1 MVVTYEATEPQ
12 RVMDKFEECR
22 YRLVEM
28 ADCER
33 TLDAVKFTYA
43 LSGFLY
49 AFRTTVYRLIGVVRK
64 KKGPQ
69 AARDLRNKL
78 FAHQGIAFLK
88 DRSDLETHGDGP
100 VIWQRYLVN
109 VSSSMC
115 SRWERKADRFADRY
129 SHSRFES
136 PQTDVTRRIQ
146 AVDWQFANRPG
157 NLIALCHD
165 ALAALEDFFR
175 QSLAPDPAAAQIF
188 AHGVGAN
195 QTSPLPPNSA
205 TGAS

>member
-1 MVVTYEATEPQ
+1 MVVIYEATEPR

-28 ADCER
+28 AECER
-33 TLDAVKFTYA
+33 TLDTVKFTYA

-49 AFRTTVYRLIGVVRK
+49 AFRTTAYRLIGVVRK

-69 AARDLRNKL
+69 AARDLRNEL
-78 FAHQGIAFLK
+78 LAHQGIAFLK

-100 VIWQRYLVN
+100 VIWQRYSVN

-115 SRWERKADRFADRY
+115 SRWERKPDRFAGRY
-129 SHSRFES
+129 THSRFES
-136 PQTDVTRRIQ
+136 PQMDVRRSIQ
-146 AVDWQFANRPG
+146 AVDWQFANRPE
-157 NLIALCHD
+157 NLIALCRD
-165 ALAALEDFFR
+165 ALAALEVFFR
-175 QSLAPDPAAAQIF
+175 KSVAPDPSAAQIF
-188 AHGVGAN
+188 AHGVGAD
-195 QTSPLPPNSA
+195 QTSPLSPHFS